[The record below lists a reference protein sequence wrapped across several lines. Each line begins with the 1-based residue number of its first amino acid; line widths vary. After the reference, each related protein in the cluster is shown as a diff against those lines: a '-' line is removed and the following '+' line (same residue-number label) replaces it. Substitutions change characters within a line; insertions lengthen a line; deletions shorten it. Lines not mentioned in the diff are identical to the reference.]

1 MKLQQK
7 ITLYALVGITL
18 GFSAFSFINFKM
30 MKGATQAEIHDKLTT
45 EALATKQNIEEWL
58 NYKMTIA
65 IALGSTLKGME
76 EAPQEQVQKHLTLA
90 KDSAKSDTTL
100 AYFKG
105 NTPLTNSG
113 KANVSEKDF
122 LSRPAYLTS
131 EKNQFKPTYTDIF
144 NNPRTQKPFIALTAP
159 INDTNL
165 VVLSVPIDEII
176 DKVASI
182 QFEGGFAVLLKADG
196 TILYHPDKA
205 LLNKVIQERNP
216 QLASIVTQKSGFIQ
230 YAKNDN
236 SSKLMFFNTIDQ
248 TGWKILMTID
258 EETAYADLN
267 RRSNILIYITIGFFV
282 IAILVLYA
290 FLGHQLK
297 PLQKLDLM
305 VQDLGH
311 GTGDL
316 TQRLHVSSKDEL
328 GNIANNINL
337 FIEKIQNLLL
347 QAKHTS
353 AENASIAAQ
362 LSSTSLEVGK
372 RSEDQSVYVNET
384 RVSGEDVLQNIT
396 TSVEKVHAN
405 NQQLIKAD
413 TNLAIV
419 ARDMIS
425 LNQKLVETS
434 DKESKLAEKL
444 RTTSKNTNEIKNVLN
459 IISDIADQTS
469 LLSLNAAI
477 EAARAGEHGHG
488 FAVVADE
495 VRKLAENTQKS
506 LSEIHA
512 TINLVVQSIVDAS
525 ADIDAVT
532 EEICHLSSASSALEK
547 MVNNNAIIMQATI
560 QSSRDGVDEYQ
571 HIFKSISFMI
581 EKIKEIDT
589 LSRSNALGVE
599 EVATSS
605 QHLEQM
611 TLRLDDELNR
621 FKI

>member
-7 ITLYALVGITL
+7 ITLYALIGITL
-18 GFSAFSFINFKM
+18 GFSVFSFINFKM
-30 MKGATQAEIHDKLTT
+30 MKEATKTEIHDKLTT
-45 EALATKQNIEEWL
+45 EALSTKENIKEWL
-58 NYKMTIA
+58 NYKMNIT
-65 IALGSTLKGME
+65 IALGNSLKE
-76 EAPQEQVQKHLTLA
+76 KAEIVPNEIQNYLILA
-90 KDSAKSDTTL
+90 QNSAKSDTIL

-105 NTPLTNSG
+105 NAPLTNSG
-113 KANVSEKDF
+113 ISAVTEKEF
-122 LSRPAYLTS
+122 ISRPAYITS

-159 INDTNL
+159 ISETNIA
-165 VVLSVPIDEII
+165 VLSVPLDDVIE
-176 DKVASI
+176 KVASI
-182 QFEGGFAVLLKADG
+182 QFEGGYAVLLKADG
-196 TILYHPDKA
+196 TIIYHPEKA
-205 LLNKVIQERNP
+205 LINTVLQEKNP
-216 QLASIVTQKSGFIQ
+216 KLEPIVTQKSGFLQ
-230 YAKNDN
+230 YTKNDN

-248 TGWKILMTID
+248 TGWKIVMTID

-267 RRSNILIYITIGFFV
+267 RRSSILIYVTIGFFI
-282 IAILVLYA
+282 IAIFVLYV

-297 PLQKLDLM
+297 PLQNLDLM

-316 TQRLHVSSKDEL
+316 TQRLQVTRKDEL

-353 AENASIAAQ
+353 AENASIAAE

-372 RSEDQSVYVNET
+372 RSEEQSMSVNET
-384 RVSGEDVLQNIT
+384 RVSGEKVLQNIT
-396 TSVEKVHAN
+396 ASVEKVNDN
-405 NQQLIKAD
+405 NQQLVKVD
-413 TNLAIV
+413 GNLATITK
-419 ARDMIS
+419 DMIS
-425 LNQKLVETS
+425 LNQKLMETS
-434 DKESKLAEKL
+434 DKESRLAEKL
-444 RTTSKNTNEIKNVLN
+444 SFTSKNTNEIKNVLD

-477 EAARAGEHGHG
+477 EAARAGEHGRG

-495 VRKLAENTQKS
+495 VRKLAESTQKS
-506 LSEIHA
+506 LSEINA
-512 TINLVVQSIVDAS
+512 TINLVVQSIMDAS
-525 ADIDAVT
+525 TDIDAVA

-547 MVNNNAIIMQATI
+547 MVNNNAAIMQSTI
-560 QSSRDGVDEYQ
+560 QSSHEGVDEYH
-571 HIFKSISFMI
+571 HIFENISFMI
-581 EKIKEIDT
+581 QKIQEIDILT
-589 LSRSNALGVE
+589 RSNARSVE

-611 TLRLDDELNR
+611 TLRLDNELNR